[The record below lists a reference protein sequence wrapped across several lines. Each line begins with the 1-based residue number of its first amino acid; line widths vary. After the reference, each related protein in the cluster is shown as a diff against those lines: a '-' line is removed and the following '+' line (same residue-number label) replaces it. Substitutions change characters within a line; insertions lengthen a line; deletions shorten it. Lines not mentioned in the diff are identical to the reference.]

1 MGKIHTHYDN
11 LKVAR
16 LAPQEVIRAAYK
28 ALSQKYHPDKNPGDE
43 KAARI
48 MAILNSA
55 YGTLSDPQRR
65 REHDEW
71 IAAEEWE
78 IEWLE
83 STQQEEGKSRDGR
96 AKGHPQP
103 HEQTWA
109 QDVPPSKGKPRQGLQ
124 PVWRNWR
131 WWLSLLVCLLLG
143 WLGAWLVLDTS
154 QPAPA
159 ALASAWSGLARDGA
173 KPHALTVTP
182 AAGAAPASLKGET
195 LAIDSWAVGKPYAAE
210 PQEAKTPEIRVLA
223 VSQLNLKAIQPACD
237 GAAKTESASLV
248 APNGEP
254 WPVRS
259 GYVDGFPIGNKGE
272 ELAVSIDN
280 SNNAAPVFVKLYDTE
295 RRSNVRYLYIVA
307 NDKLL
312 VEQLSAGKY
321 EVRYQAVGPGQ
332 DNCGGTT
339 RGGASAPAPAV
350 GEDGAKNPV
359 VSNI

>member
-65 REHDEW
+65 KEHDEW

-83 STQQEEGKSRDGR
+83 STRHEEGKTRDGR
-96 AKGHPQP
+96 AKSHAQS
-103 HEQTWA
+103 HEHAWA
-109 QDVPPSKGKPRQGLQ
+109 QDVPPPKGKPRTAAL
-124 PVWRNWR
+124 PIWRNWR

-143 WLGAWLVLDTS
+143 WLGALLMLDTS
-154 QPAPA
+154 QPVPA

-173 KPHALTVTP
+173 KAHPDTATADSAATP
-182 AAGAAPASLKGET
+182 PAKNE
-195 LAIDSWAVGKPYAAE
+195 AVAVDSWAVGKPYAAE
-210 PQEAKTPEIRVLA
+210 PAQAKAPEIRVLA
-223 VSQLNLKAIQPACD
+223 VAQLSLKASRPACD
-237 GAAKTESASLV
+237 GAGQAESAALV

-254 WPVRS
+254 WPARS
-259 GYVDGFPIGNKGE
+259 GYVDGFPIGNKGA
-272 ELAVSIDN
+272 ELSLTIDN
-280 SNNAAPVFVKLYDTE
+280 SSNTAPVFVKLYDQE
-295 RRSNVRYLYIVA
+295 RRSNVRYLYILA
-307 NDKLL
+307 NDKLT

-332 DNCGGTT
+332 DNCGGAT
-339 RGGASAPAPAV
+339 RSGASIPAPAV
-350 GEDGAKNPV
+350 GEDVTQNPV
-359 VSNI
+359 VSSI

>member
-65 REHDEW
+65 KEHDEW

-83 STQQEEGKSRDGR
+83 STHQEEGKSRDGR
-96 AKGHPQP
+96 AKGHAQP
-103 HEQTWA
+103 HEHTWA
-109 QDVPPSKGKPRQGLQ
+109 QDVPPPKGKPRRGMQ
-124 PVWRNWR
+124 PIWRNWR

-143 WLGAWLVLDTS
+143 WLGALLMLDTS
-154 QPAPA
+154 QPMPA

-173 KPHALTVTP
+173 APPVP
-182 AAGAAPASLKGET
+182 EAAPAPSKGE
-195 LAIDSWAVGKPYAAE
+195 AVAVDSWAVGKPYAAE
-210 PQEAKTPEIRVLA
+210 PAQAKAPEIRVLA
-223 VSQLNLKAIQPACD
+223 VAQLSLKASRPACD
-237 GAAKTESASLV
+237 GVGQADSAALV

-254 WPVRS
+254 WPARS
-259 GYVDGFPIGNKGE
+259 GYVDGFPIGNKGD
-272 ELAVSIDN
+272 ELVLTIDN
-280 SNNAAPVFVKLYDTE
+280 SGNAAPVFVKLYDQE
-295 RRSNVRYLYIVA
+295 RRSNVRYLYILA
-307 NDKLL
+307 NDKLT

-321 EVRYQAVGPGQ
+321 EVRYQAVGLGQ
-332 DNCGGTT
+332 DNCGGNT
-339 RGGASAPAPAV
+339 RSGASIPAPAPAA
-350 GEDGAKNPV
+350 GEGGTQNPV
-359 VSNI
+359 VSSI